1 MQPPIIADKEALNL
15 RLQQQFGRDKMPF
28 YIEQAQKKFAK
39 PNPPDWIFLYKYVE
53 RSDIL
58 FIRCYLWQAGT
69 SRGLGYGCDSFGSEF
84 EKDWETTAK
93 DTIIAETFHGSLSRE
108 DSDLL
113 IQMAQQ
119 PCRENLK
126 IYLTYLKNSFKF
138 MLIDGSSHSSVQA
151 AILRRQPPRTTYSD
165 NVGAFLFLNH
175 KLVSAMRDALRKIVD
190 CERVKIT
197 VANIIKLD

>member
-1 MQPPIIADKEALNL
+1 MPPPTLAHKETLKL
-15 RLQQQFGRDKMPF
+15 RLRQQYGMEKMPF
-28 YIEQAQKKFAK
+28 YIEQAQKQFTE
-39 PNPPDWIFLYKYVE
+39 PNPPDWIFLYKYVD

-58 FIRCYLWQAGT
+58 FIRCHLWQAGT
-69 SRGLGYGCDSFGSEF
+69 SPGLVYGCDSFSSNF
-84 EKDWETTAK
+84 EKDWEMTAR

-138 MLIDGSSHSSVQA
+138 MFNGGYSHSSVQA
-151 AILRRQPPRTTYSD
+151 AILRRQPPRTTYNR

-175 KLVSAMRDALRKIVD
+175 KLVSAIRDALRKIVD
-190 CERVKIT
+190 CERAEIT
-197 VANIIKLD
+197 VGDVI